1 MNPIDMIP
9 LLKTNNPEI
18 GKSWADICREGQA
31 KQEAWIASL
40 REQGVRAAHPD
51 DGWVNRGKS
60 EVQFVYPQFMD
71 GVNCGSIVAIGW
83 PDRHR
88 LVELTGMRTSPFGS
102 QFWGFRS
109 VDKPAILAG
118 DAQ

>member
-9 LLKTNNPEI
+9 LMKTNSPEMA
-18 GKSWADICREGQA
+18 KSWGDICREGQA

-40 REQGVRAAHPD
+40 REQGVRASHPD
-51 DGWVNRGKS
+51 DGWVNREKN

-71 GVNCGSIVAIGW
+71 GLSSGATVALGW

-88 LVELTGMRTSPFGS
+88 LVVLTELTTSRFGS
-102 QFWGFRS
+102 KTWGFRAET
-109 VDKPAILAG
+109 KPEALAG